1 MYLGAQ
7 DALVAAYPMIIND
20 DNEILGLDNAGDKTK
35 KKADQFKNDYRRY

>member
-20 DNEILGLDNAGDKTK
+20 DNEILGLDNGGDKSK
-35 KKADQFKNDYRRY
+35 VKPDQAKNDYRRY